1 MNSAKTGRPSDEHS
15 AGQHPSEQHWI
26 AQHSRPVIFLIL
38 TFGLLG
44 AYLAFTIPVS
54 VFPDTNFPRVLIAVD
69 NGVMPIDQMT
79 VTVTRPIEEAVNS
92 VPGLLT
98 VRSITSRG
106 SAEVDL
112 YFRWDVDMFQT
123 LQYVNAAISRVQ
135 AELPATAKI
144 EAHRL
149 TFAAFPVIGYSLTS
163 DNIPQTKLWEM
174 ATYEMKPR
182 LNRLD
187 GVSTVIVQGG
197 QEPEF
202 HITPDP
208 AKLLAAGV
216 TVSDILDAVRRTNLV
231 DSPGLLERNHQ
242 LYLGLVNGQVK
253 TPEEIANAVIKNT
266 AAGIPVRIGD
276 ISSVAPGV
284 KPVYTVVTANG
295 KPAVLLN
302 INRQPDGNTVQVA
315 QEVHDEIDL
324 LRKTLPPGVQIQ
336 PFYDQS
342 IIVGES
348 IKSVRDAIL
357 LGLILAS
364 IILVVFLRDW
374 GTSLVAG
381 LVIPVTVMV
390 TFIALKVMGQTF
402 NLMTLGGLA
411 AAVGL
416 VIDDAIVVVEN
427 IVLHRDSGQGRLEAI
442 RSALKEITIP
452 LIGSTI
458 TPVVVFIPL
467 IVITGVTGVFFRA
480 LAVTMTVSL
489 LTSLALAVTWTPT
502 LSQYFIK
509 GRHEKDEH
517 HGKESGT
524 SSPSTTHTENHS
536 ESADEKENAMALLAA
551 EEKHLSGFFLRVVNF
566 HEHWLR
572 RALERP
578 LLLVIFSVALIVAAF
593 VCYTFSGSDL
603 LPEMDEGGFV
613 IDYIM
618 PAGSSLA
625 ETNRVVGHV
634 EQMLREVPEVESTS
648 RRTGLQ
654 LGLASV
660 TEANTGDVLV
670 KLKAKRKRAID
681 DIISDVRAD
690 IKQQEPALD
699 VDFIQVLQDMIGDL
713 TSAPQ
718 PIEIKLFS
726 QDPKQ
731 LEAWAP
737 KVADAIGKIK
747 GVVDILNGID
757 NTISGPAVTF
767 QVDTSVAA
775 RAGFTAEEV
784 ALDASAILE
793 GEPAPTP
800 VVTNDRA
807 YTLRVRFPAANRASL
822 EAMRDTLLVGSTGH
836 TATLGALSSVIESP
850 GQTEVRRENLQRDVA
865 VTARLEGRSLGS
877 GMADVQKVVAGLH
890 IPSSI
895 RVEYGGTYAEQQR
908 SFHDLVVVLIL
919 AVLLLFIVLL
929 FEFGTFAAPV
939 AILSSALLSTSGVF
953 IALLIT
959 RTTFNISSF
968 MGMIMV
974 IGIVAKNGILLL
986 DADQKMRVLGFD
998 TEKAML
1004 QAARRRLRP
1013 IVMTALA
1020 TIAGMLPLAFAIGAG
1035 SQMLQ
1040 PLAIAVIG
1048 GVLIS
1053 MVLSLIITPAV
1064 HFYLSRKSE
1073 PGAELPV
1080 HASA

>member
-1 MNSAKTGRPSDEHS
+1 MNSPKDGRSKDLPTTV
-15 AGQHPSEQHWI
+15 QHAADQHWV

-54 VFPDTNFPRVLIAVD
+54 VFPSTDFPRVLIAVD

-112 YFRWDVDMFQT
+112 YFRWDIDMFQT

-135 AELPATAKI
+135 PELPATAKI

-163 DNIPQTKLWEM
+163 DSMPQTKLWEM

-182 LNRLD
+182 LNRLE

-208 AKLLAAGV
+208 SKLLAAGV

-253 TPEEIANAVIKNT
+253 TPEEIANAVVKNT
-266 AAGIPVRIGD
+266 PTGIPVRIGD
-276 ISSVAPGV
+276 VGSVAPGV

-295 KPAVLLN
+295 NPAVLLN

-315 QEVHDEIDL
+315 QEVHDEIDRF
-324 LRKTLPPGVQIQ
+324 RKTLPPGVKLQ

-342 IIVGES
+342 IIVSDS
-348 IKSVRDAIL
+348 IRSVRDAIL

-381 LVIPVTVMV
+381 LVIPVTVTV
-390 TFIALKVMGQTF
+390 TFIALKMMGQTF

-427 IVLHRDSGQGRLEAI
+427 IVLHRDAGQGRLQAI

-509 GRHEKDEH
+509 GRGDKHPPEDARAE
-517 HGKESGT
+517 T
-524 SSPSTTHTENHS
+524 S
-536 ESADEKENAMALLAA
+536 ESSVPSAEDENSAEDEDAVKLLAA

-566 HEHWLR
+566 HERWLR

-578 LLLVIFSVALIVAAF
+578 GLLVIFSAALIVASYL
-593 VCYTFSGSDL
+593 CYTFSGSDL

-634 EQMLREVPEVESTS
+634 EANAARSSRSREHVAAYRPATWSCFSHGSQYGRHTGEVESEAQAGY
-648 RRTGLQ
+648 RR
-654 LGLASV
+654 
-660 TEANTGDVLV
+660 DH
-670 KLKAKRKRAID
+670 
-681 DIISDVRAD
+681 
-690 IKQQEPALD
+690 
-699 VDFIQVLQDMIGDL
+699 
-713 TSAPQ
+713 
-718 PIEIKLFS
+718 
-726 QDPKQ
+726 
-731 LEAWAP
+731 
-737 KVADAIGKIK
+737 
-747 GVVDILNGID
+747 
-757 NTISGPAVTF
+757 
-767 QVDTSVAA
+767 
-775 RAGFTAEEV
+775 
-784 ALDASAILE
+784 
-793 GEPAPTP
+793 
-800 VVTNDRA
+800 
-807 YTLRVRFPAANRASL
+807 LR
-822 EAMRDTLLVGSTGH
+822 
-836 TATLGALSSVIESP
+836 
-850 GQTEVRRENLQRDVA
+850 
-865 VTARLEGRSLGS
+865 
-877 GMADVQKVVAGLH
+877 
-890 IPSSI
+890 
-895 RVEYGGTYAEQQR
+895 
-908 SFHDLVVVLIL
+908 
-919 AVLLLFIVLL
+919 
-929 FEFGTFAAPV
+929 
-939 AILSSALLSTSGVF
+939 
-953 IALLIT
+953 
-959 RTTFNISSF
+959 
-968 MGMIMV
+968 
-974 IGIVAKNGILLL
+974 
-986 DADQKMRVLGFD
+986 
-998 TEKAML
+998 
-1004 QAARRRLRP
+1004 RP
-1013 IVMTALA
+1013 CR
-1020 TIAGMLPLAFAIGAG
+1020 
-1035 SQMLQ
+1035 
-1040 PLAIAVIG
+1040 
-1048 GVLIS
+1048 
-1053 MVLSLIITPAV
+1053 
-1064 HFYLSRKSE
+1064 Y
-1073 PGAELPV
+1073 
-1080 HASA
+1080 

>member
-1 MNSAKTGRPSDEHS
+1 MNHKKSD
-15 AGQHPSEQHWI
+15 HWV
-26 AQHSRPVIFLIL
+26 ARHSRPVIFLIL
-38 TFGLLG
+38 TLALLG
-44 AYLAFTIPVS
+44 GYLAFTIPVS
-54 VFPDTNFPRVLIAVD
+54 VFPSTNFPRVLIAVD
-69 NGVMPIDQMT
+69 NGVMPIDQMM

-112 YFRWDVDMFQT
+112 YFRWDLDMFQT
-123 LQYVNAAISRVQ
+123 LQYVNAALSRVQ
-135 AELPATAKI
+135 PELPPTAKV
-144 EAHRL
+144 EAHRM
-149 TFAAFPVIGYSLTS
+149 TFASFPIVGYSLTS
-163 DNIPQTKLWEM
+163 ATVPQTRLWEM

-182 LNRLD
+182 LNRLE
-187 GVSTVIVQGG
+187 GVATVIVQGG

-202 HITPDP
+202 QITPDP
-208 AKLLAAGV
+208 AKLLAASV
-216 TVSDILDAVRRTNLV
+216 TVTDILDAVRRTNLV

-242 LYLGLVNGQVK
+242 LFLGLVNGQVQ
-253 TPEEIANAVIKNT
+253 TPEQIGNTVIKNT
-266 AAGIPVRIGD
+266 PAGIPVRIRD
-276 ISSVAPGV
+276 VSTVAPDV

-315 QEVHDEIDL
+315 DEVHTEIER
-324 LRKTLPPGVQIQ
+324 LRKTLPPGVDIQ

-342 IIVGES
+342 IIVSES
-348 IKSVRDAIL
+348 IKSVRDAIV

-374 GTSLVAG
+374 GTSLVVG

-402 NLMTLGGLA
+402 DLMTLGGLA

-427 IVLHRDSGQGRLEAI
+427 IVLHRDAGQGRLEAI
-442 RSALKEITIP
+442 ESALREITVP

-467 IVITGVTGVFFRA
+467 IAITGVTGVFFRA
-480 LAVTMTVSL
+480 LAVTMSVSL
-489 LTSLALAVTWTPT
+489 LASLALAVTWTPN
-502 LSQYFIK
+502 LSQYFIR
-509 GRHEKDEH
+509 GRHDQKDGGGAEPE
-517 HGKESGT
+517 GVAATES
-524 SSPSTTHTENHS
+524 SENQS
-536 ESADEKENAMALLAA
+536 EVNNVQRLLAA
-551 EEKHLSGFFLRVVNF
+551 EEAHLSGFFLRVVNF
-566 HEHWLR
+566 HERWLR

-578 LLLVIFSVALIVAAF
+578 RVLVLFSLVLIAVSY
-593 VCYTFSGSDL
+593 VCYHFSGSDL
-603 LPEMDEGGFV
+603 LPAMDEGGFV
-613 IDYIM
+613 LDYIM

-634 EQMLREVPEVESTS
+634 EQILRETPEVESTS

-654 LGLASV
+654 LGLAAV

-670 KLKAKRKRAID
+670 KLKPKRDRDVEEVMA
-681 DIISDVRAD
+681 DVRAK

-699 VDFIQVLQDMIGDL
+699 LDFIQVLQDMIGDL
-713 TSAPQ
+713 TSAPE
-718 PIEIKLFS
+718 PIQIKLFS
-726 QDPKQ
+726 EDPKL

-737 KVADAIGKIK
+737 KVAEAIQKIS
-747 GVVDILNGID
+747 GVVDTLNGIE

-767 QVDTSVAA
+767 QVDPSVAA
-775 RAGFTAEEV
+775 RAGFTAEEIAV
-784 ALDASAILE
+784 DASAILE

-800 VVTNDRA
+800 IITNGRA
-807 YTLRVRFPAANRASL
+807 YTLRVRFPSANRASL
-822 EAMRDTLLVGSTGH
+822 EAMSDTLLISSTGH
-836 TATLGALSSVIESP
+836 TATLGALATVVETP
-850 GQTEVRRENLQRDVA
+850 GQTEIRRENLQRQVA
-865 VTARLEGRSLGS
+865 VTARLEGTNLGS
-877 GMADVQKVVAGLH
+877 GMAAVQKTVAGLH

-895 RVEYGGTYAEQQR
+895 RVEYGGTYQEQQR
-908 SFHDLVVVLIL
+908 SFHDLVIVLIL
-919 AVLLLFIVLL
+919 AILLLFIVLL

-959 RTTFNISSF
+959 GTTFNISSF

-986 DADQKMRVLGFD
+986 DADQRLRALGIND
-998 TEKAML
+998 EDAIL
-1004 QAARRRLRP
+1004 QAGRRRLRP

-1020 TIAGMLPLAFAIGAG
+1020 TVAGMLPLAFAIGAG

-1053 MVLSLIITPAV
+1053 MVLSLLITPAV
-1064 HFYLSRKSE
+1064 HFFLSGKNA
-1073 PGAELPV
+1073 PKDAV
-1080 HASA
+1080 V

>member
-1 MNSAKTGRPSDEHS
+1 MNSPK
-15 AGQHPSEQHWI
+15 AGQPHGQSWI
-26 AQHSRPVIFLIL
+26 ARHSRPVIFLIL
-38 TFGLLG
+38 TLSLLG

-54 VFPDTNFPRVLIAVD
+54 VFPSTDFPRVLIAVD

-92 VPGLLT
+92 VPGLIT

-106 SAEVDL
+106 SAEIDL
-112 YFRWDVDMFQT
+112 FFRWDMDMFQT

-135 AELPATAKI
+135 PELPATAKI

-149 TFAAFPVIGYSLTS
+149 TFAAFPIIGYSLTS
-163 DNIPQTKLWEM
+163 DSMPQTKLWEM

-182 LNRLD
+182 LNRLE

-197 QEPEF
+197 QVPEF
-202 HITPDP
+202 HIKPDP
-208 AKLLAAGV
+208 AKLVATGV
-216 TVSDILDAVRRTNLV
+216 TVSDILEAVRRTNLV

-242 LYLGLVNGQVK
+242 LYLGLVNGQVR

-266 AAGIPVRIGD
+266 QAGIPVRIGD
-276 ISSVAPGV
+276 VSAVAPSV

-302 INRQPDGNTVQVA
+302 INRQPDGNTMQVA
-315 QEVHDEIDL
+315 QEVHDQIESI
-324 LRKTLPPGVQIQ
+324 RKTLPPGVRIE

-381 LVIPVTVMV
+381 LVIPVTVLV
-390 TFIALKVMGQTF
+390 TFIALKILGQTF

-427 IVLHRDSGQGRLEAI
+427 IVLHRDAGQGRIEAI
-442 RSALKEITIP
+442 RNALKEITIP

-509 GRHEKDEH
+509 GRREGEGRTDAASDASQSSVSPNENQSEVPA
-517 HGKESGT
+517 ES
-524 SSPSTTHTENHS
+524 
-536 ESADEKENAMALLAA
+536 DAMKLLAA

-566 HEHWLR
+566 HERWLR

-578 LLLVIFSVALIVAAF
+578 RLLVLFSAALIVASY
-593 VCYTFSGSDL
+593 VCYSFSGSDL

-613 IDYIM
+613 LDYLT
-618 PAGSSLA
+618 PAGSSLT

-648 RRTGLQ
+648 RRTGLE
-654 LGLASV
+654 LGLSAV
-660 TEANTGDVLV
+660 TEANRGDILV
-670 KLKAKRKRAID
+670 KLKAKRSRDIE
-681 DIISDVRAD
+681 DIIADVRAD
-690 IKQQEPALD
+690 IKQQEPSLD
-699 VDFIQVLQDMIGDL
+699 IEFVQVLQDMIGDL
-713 TSAPQ
+713 TSAPE
-718 PIEIKLFS
+718 PIQIKLFS

-731 LEAWAP
+731 LEEWAP
-737 KVADAIGKIK
+737 KVAEAIGKIK
-747 GVVDILNGID
+747 GVVDILNGIE

-767 QVDTSVAA
+767 QVDPSVAA

-800 VVTNDRA
+800 VVANDRA

-822 EAMRDTLLVGSTGH
+822 EAMRDTLLISSTGH
-836 TATLGALSSVIESP
+836 TATLGALSSLVENP

-877 GMADVQKVVAGLH
+877 GMNDVQKVVSGLH
-890 IPSSI
+890 IPSNI
-895 RVEYGGTYAEQQR
+895 RVEYGGTYEEQQR
-908 SFHDLVVVLIL
+908 SFHDLVIVLIL

-929 FEFGTFAAPV
+929 FEFGAFAAPV

-986 DADQKMRVLGFD
+986 DADQKMRALGLSS
-998 TEKAML
+998 EKAML

-1020 TIAGMLPLAFAIGAG
+1020 TMAGMLPLAFAIGAG

-1040 PLAIAVIG
+1040 PLAISVIG

-1064 HFYLSRKSE
+1064 HFYLSGEKS
-1073 PGAELPV
+1073 PA
-1080 HASA
+1080 

>member
-1 MNSAKTGRPSDEHS
+1 M
-15 AGQHPSEQHWI
+15 
-26 AQHSRPVIFLIL
+26 IFLIL
-38 TFGLLG
+38 TLALLG
-44 AYLAFTIPVS
+44 GYLAFTIPVS
-54 VFPDTNFPRVLIAVD
+54 VFPATNFPRVLIAVD
-69 NGVMPIDQMT
+69 NGVMPIDQMM

-112 YFRWDVDMFQT
+112 YFRWDLDMFQT
-123 LQYVNAAISRVQ
+123 LQYVNAALSRIQ
-135 AELPATAKI
+135 PELPPTAKV
-144 EAHRL
+144 EAHRM
-149 TFAAFPVIGYSLTS
+149 TFASFPIVGYSITS
-163 DNIPQTKLWEM
+163 PTVPQTRLWEM

-187 GVSTVIVQGG
+187 GVATVIVQGG

-202 HITPDP
+202 QITPDP
-208 AKLLAAGV
+208 AKLLTASITV
-216 TVSDILDAVRRTNLV
+216 TDILEAVRRTNLV

-242 LYLGLVNGQVK
+242 LFLGLVNGQVQ
-253 TPEEIANAVIKNT
+253 TPEEIANTVIKNT
-266 AAGIPVRIGD
+266 PAGIPVRIRD
-276 ISSVAPGV
+276 VATVAPDV

-295 KPAVLLN
+295 RPAVLLN
-302 INRQPDGNTVQVA
+302 INRQPDGNTVAVA
-315 QEVHDEIDL
+315 DEVHAEIERI
-324 LRKTLPPGVQIQ
+324 RKTLSPGVEIQ

-342 IIVGES
+342 IIVSES

-357 LGLILAS
+357 VGLILAS

-402 NLMTLGGLA
+402 DLMTLGGLA

-427 IVLHRDSGQGRLEAI
+427 IVLHRDAGQGRLEAI
-442 RSALKEITIP
+442 ESALREITVP

-467 IVITGVTGVFFRA
+467 IAITGVTGVFFRA
-480 LAVTMTVSL
+480 LAVTMSVSL
-489 LTSLALAVTWTPT
+489 LTSLALAVTWTPN
-502 LSQYFIK
+502 LSQYFIR
-509 GRHEKDEH
+509 GRHEKNGEAEAN
-517 HGKESGT
+517 KEGT
-524 SSPSTTHTENHS
+524 SAPDTSENESDS
-536 ESADEKENAMALLAA
+536 ESVQRLLAA
-551 EEKHLSGFFLRVVNF
+551 EEAHLSGFFLRVVNF
-566 HEHWLR
+566 HERWLR
-572 RALERP
+572 QALERP
-578 LLLVIFSVALIVAAF
+578 LLLVVFSLVLIAVSYL
-593 VCYTFSGSDL
+593 CYHFSGSDL
-603 LPEMDEGGFV
+603 LPAMDEGGFV
-613 IDYIM
+613 LDYIM

-634 EQMLREVPEVESTS
+634 EQVLRETPEVESTS

-654 LGLASV
+654 LGLAAV

-670 KLKAKRKRAID
+670 KLKSKRDRDVEEVMAE
-681 DIISDVRAD
+681 VRAK

-699 VDFIQVLQDMIGDL
+699 LDFIQVLQDMIGDL
-713 TSAPQ
+713 TSAPE
-718 PIEIKLFS
+718 PIQIKLFS
-726 QDPKQ
+726 ENPKL
-731 LEAWAP
+731 LEEWAP
-737 KVADAIGKIK
+737 KVAEAIQKIN
-747 GVVDILNGID
+747 GVVDTLNGIE

-767 QVDTSVAA
+767 QVDPSVAA
-775 RAGFTAEEV
+775 RAGFTAEEIAV
-784 ALDASAILE
+784 DASAILE

-800 VVTNDRA
+800 VVTNGRA

-822 EAMRDTLLVGSTGH
+822 EAMRDTLLISSTGH
-836 TATLGALSSVIESP
+836 TATLGALAAVVETP
-850 GQTEVRRENLQRDVA
+850 GQTEIRRENLQRQVA
-865 VTARLEGRSLGS
+865 VTARLEGTNLGS
-877 GMADVQKVVAGLH
+877 GMAAVQKTVAGLH

-895 RVEYGGTYAEQQR
+895 RVEYGGTYQEQQR
-908 SFHDLVVVLIL
+908 SFHDLVVVLVL
-919 AVLLLFIVLL
+919 AILLLFIVLL
-929 FEFGTFAAPV
+929 FEFGTFAAPI

-986 DADQKMRVLGFD
+986 DADQRLRALGMND
-998 TEKAML
+998 EDAIL
-1004 QAARRRLRP
+1004 QAGRRRLRP

-1020 TIAGMLPLAFAIGAG
+1020 TVAGMLPLAFAIGAG

-1064 HFYLSRKSE
+1064 HFYLGGKNKRE
-1073 PGAELPV
+1073 EA
-1080 HASA
+1080 AA